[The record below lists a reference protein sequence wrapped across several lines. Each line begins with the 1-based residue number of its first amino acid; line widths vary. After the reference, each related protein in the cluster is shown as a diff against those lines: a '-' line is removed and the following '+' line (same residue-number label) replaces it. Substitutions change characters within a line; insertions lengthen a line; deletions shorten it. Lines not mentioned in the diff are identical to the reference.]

1 VIGDLTDRREWSP
14 LARSIEYPA
23 IRLAHEDTIA

>member
-1 VIGDLTDRREWSP
+1 VIGDLPDRRESSP

-23 IRLAHEDTIA
+23 IGLAHEDAFA